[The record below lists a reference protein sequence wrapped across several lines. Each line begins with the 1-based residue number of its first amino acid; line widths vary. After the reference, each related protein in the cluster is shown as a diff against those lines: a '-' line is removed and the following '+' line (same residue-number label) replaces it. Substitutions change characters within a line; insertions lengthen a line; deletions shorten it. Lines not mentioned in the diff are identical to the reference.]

1 MGHVYDQHFM
11 DYTASA
17 SRHAAMKVAAMLR
30 EPLAL
35 RSVLDVG
42 CATGT
47 WLAAWRES
55 GIEDI
60 HGADGDYVRREHLL
74 IPEHCF
80 HAADLSRPLDLGR
93 RFDLVQSLEVAE
105 HVDAACA
112 DQFVANL
119 VNHAS
124 GVVLFSAA
132 PPGQGGE
139 YHINEQPLDYWREKF
154 ARHGYRAFDAIRPQ
168 LLPDAAVPFW
178 YRFNTLLYVHDSRI
192 AGLPGS
198 IVATRI
204 GDGHAVPDP
213 SPALFRL
220 RRRVVA
226 SLPYA
231 WQQGLARLKAR
242 VLRSGRF

>member
-17 SRHAAMKVAAMLR
+17 SRHAAMKVAGLLR
-30 EPLAL
+30 EPLGL
-35 RSVLDVG
+35 NSVLDVG

-55 GIEDI
+55 GIEI
-60 HGADGDYVRREHLL
+60 IQGADGDYVQLERLL
-74 IPEHCF
+74 IPAECF
-80 HAADLSRPLDLGR
+80 HPADLSRPLDLDR

-105 HVDAACA
+105 HIHRDHA

-119 VNHAS
+119 VAHAS
-124 GVVLFSAA
+124 GVILFSAA

-139 YHINEQPLDYWREKF
+139 YHINEQPLDYWRGKF
-154 ARHGYRAFDAIRPQ
+154 ATHGYRAFDAVRPH
-168 LLPDAAVPFW
+168 LLPDSAVPFW
-178 YRFNTLLYVHDSRI
+178 YRFNTLLYVHDDRL
-192 AGLPGS
+192 AGLPDQ
-198 IVATRI
+198 IARTAI
-204 GDGHAVPDP
+204 AAEQPVPDP

-226 SLPYA
+226 GLPYS

>member
-1 MGHVYDQHFM
+1 MPHVYDRHFM

-17 SRHAAMKVAAMLR
+17 SRHAAMKVAAWLR
-30 EPLAL
+30 ARLSL

-55 GIEDI
+55 GIEDVQ
-60 HGADGDYVRREHLL
+60 GVDGDYVLRDRLL
-74 IPEHCF
+74 IPPECF
-80 HAADLSRPLDLGR
+80 LAADLSCPLMLGR

-105 HVDAACA
+105 HIDARHA
-112 DQFVANL
+112 DRFVANL
-119 VNHAS
+119 VAHAS
-124 GVVLFSAA
+124 GVILFSAA

-139 YHINEQPLDYWREKF
+139 YHVNEQPPDYWRRKF
-154 ARHGYRAFDAIRPQ
+154 AVHGYRAVDAIRPL
-168 LLPDAAVPFW
+168 LLPDSAVPFW
-178 YRFNTLLYVHDSRI
+178 YRFNTLLYVHDSRLGEMPEEIRRMMI
-192 AGLPGS
+192 ADD
-198 IVATRI
+198 VV
-204 GDGHAVPDP
+204 VPDP

-226 SLPYA
+226 ALPYA